1 MRISRRAAIAQIATG
16 SGLVA
21 SAAYAQSSALTPT
34 PFQVVGPFYPVRRP
48 DDHDADLT
56 LIDGHNARA
65 AGMAIE
71 LTGRVLSARGAP
83 VAGAVIEVWQ
93 ANAAGRYAHAS
104 DGSGLPL
111 DDHFQGFGHIR
122 TDAEGRYRLLTVKP
136 GAYPVGGPGSQV
148 RTPHIHFEIAGREDR
163 LTTQMYFP
171 GEALNETDLLLRGQ
185 PDAAALIARA
195 ASAAAD
201 GTARF
206 TWDIVLISG

>member
-21 SAAYAQSSALTPT
+21 SVAYAQSSALTPT

-65 AGMAIE
+65 AGMVIE

-83 VAGAVIEVWQ
+83 VAGAVIEIWQ

-104 DGSGLPL
+104 DSSGLPL
-111 DDHFQGFGHIR
+111 DSDFQGFGHIR
-122 TDAEGRYRLLTVKP
+122 ADAEGRYRLLTVKP
-136 GAYPVGGPGSQV
+136 GAYPIGGGQV

-171 GEALNETDLLLRGQ
+171 GEALNETDLLLRQ
-185 PDAAALIARA
+185 EADPAALIARA

-206 TWDIVLISG
+206 NWDIVLISG